1 MGVLQGEVHWP
12 PAYPADGLSSVDPL
26 LILLILGPMS
36 LLFVRSI
43 AHIIHQPK
51 ERACYLAR
59 SDGKGYSNYE

>member
-1 MGVLQGEVHWP
+1 MGVLQGEVHRP
-12 PAYPADGLSSVDPL
+12 PAYPADRLSSVDPL

-36 LLFVRSI
+36 LLFVRSV

-51 ERACYLAR
+51 ERTLLPAR